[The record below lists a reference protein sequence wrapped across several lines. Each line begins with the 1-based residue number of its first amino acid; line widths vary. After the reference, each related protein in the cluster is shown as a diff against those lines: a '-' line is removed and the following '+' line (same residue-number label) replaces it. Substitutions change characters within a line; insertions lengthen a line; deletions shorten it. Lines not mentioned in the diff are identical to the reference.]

1 MEKRI
6 SYDQFQSVKRV
17 AQACNPLM
25 VKRDKLK
32 EKIEALTKEYCDYD
46 TQIASLEAGIKSVIG
61 FRVEEL
67 VKKVI
72 EPGVDINGQ
81 PKKTTKYLPTD
92 IVSYDAAKKQYV
104 ISLPEEEINILNPE
118 TNFLKGAKADASTEA
133 ASDAAS
139 EATSSDSVLS
149 KVSASSEETAS
160 SESASSEE
168 SAPATEA
175 YPIDDSCSHL
185 FDNE

>member
-25 VKRDKLK
+25 VKRDKVK
-32 EKIEALTKEYCDYD
+32 SQIEKLAAEYRMYD
-46 TQIASLEAGIKSVIG
+46 VQIASLEAGIKEVMG

-72 EPGVDINGQ
+72 EPGVDVNGQ

-92 IVSYDAAKKQYV
+92 IVSYDTEKKQYV
-104 ISLPEEEINILNPE
+104 IHVDDPVEETP
-118 TNFLKGAKADASTEA
+118 
-133 ASDAAS
+133 S
-139 EATSSDSVLS
+139 EAV
-149 KVSASSEETAS
+149 
-160 SESASSEE
+160 
-168 SAPATEA
+168 TEQNV
-175 YPIDDSCSHL
+175 IDPVDGGL
-185 FDNE
+185 F

>member
-6 SYDQFQSVKRV
+6 SFDQFQSVKRV

-25 VKRDKLK
+25 VKREKIK
-32 EKIEALTKEYCDYD
+32 AKIEALNKKYSDYD
-46 TQIASLEAGIKSVIG
+46 TQIASLEAGIKQIVG

-92 IVSYDAAKKQYV
+92 IVSYDENKKQFIV
-104 ISLPEEEINILNPE
+104 SIPDDESEDVE
-118 TNFLKGAKADASTEA
+118 TKSF
-133 ASDAAS
+133 S
-139 EATSSDSVLS
+139 E
-149 KVSASSEETAS
+149 SEETAS
-160 SESASSEE
+160 PSEE
-168 SAPATEA
+168 NNMETSTEELDTNAGTEDEDTQAVETESVPTDAPIFE
-175 YPIDDSCSHL
+175 
-185 FDNE
+185 